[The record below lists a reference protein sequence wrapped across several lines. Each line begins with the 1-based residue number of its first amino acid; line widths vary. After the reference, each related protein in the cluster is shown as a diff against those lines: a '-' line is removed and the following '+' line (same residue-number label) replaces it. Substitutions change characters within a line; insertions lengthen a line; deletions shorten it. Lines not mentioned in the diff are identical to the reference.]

1 MDELQDLHA
10 DRTNKELYVFTT
22 VEAECE
28 GDNTPLP
35 RPTPSFIL
43 VTEGIIIISF
53 GTLRIL
59 RS

>member
-35 RPTPSFIL
+35 PPHAFFYSCYRRNNNY
-43 VTEGIIIISF
+43 SF